1 MIEPVKCACGHIPA
15 KIRILTGGPT
25 SAFGWS
31 CVCGLA
37 CENAL
42 SYEQSVVN
50 WNTLCEQI
58 RLGKEAMDMAP
69 DEEVTVGIS
78 GITTE
83 CIPAPLTM
91 DNVLRDCALEIDAHM
106 GDHKGLL
113 AKINTVLSQGERH
126 DCED

>member
-1 MIEPVKCACGHIPA
+1 MTKLAKCPLCHHMPA
-15 KIRILTGGPT
+15 KTRVFVEGPT
-25 SAFGWS
+25 
-31 CVCGLA
+31 
-37 CENAL
+37 
-42 SYEQSVVN
+42 EQSVVN
-50 WNTLCEQI
+50 WNTLCEWI
-58 RLGKEAMDMAP
+58 RLGKDAMDMAP

-83 CIPAPLTM
+83 RIPALLTM
-91 DNVLRDCALEIDAHM
+91 EDVLRDCALEIDAHM